1 VIALLLT
8 VAYIALTYL
17 SPQEIVPDLAT
28 YRPVIWLAVLAMVAS
43 AFSLATKNF
52 SVLRARQMYL
62 LVGLILAILFSEF
75 AQGWLGGA
83 VFSMGKFL
91 PAAAVFFLI
100 SFNVMQWKHLRIVVV
115 SVIACATILILQG
128 LWAYVHYNGAES
140 LFIFRQNIFEHN
152 QLIRTVPRMRSV
164 GSLHDPNDFAQFL
177 LVTLPLIGLLW
188 NQSHIRRVAVTLLM
202 ATALTGIYLTHS
214 RGALVGIAVLLL
226 VILWRRV
233 GRVLATIAS
242 VGILLGAVALNFAGG
257 RAISVDGGMSRL
269 QIWSDGLEMF
279 KHAPIFGVGFG
290 QFSDYGTHTAHNS
303 FLLCFAELGLIGTFF
318 WVALLVTTILE
329 LNAIAQYGDSKL
341 DDQVAYS
348 SNESQPRRL
357 RVQSRASGSIPSSST
372 IPSPVDAARWARA
385 LRLSLIAF
393 VATAWFLSRSY
404 TVTLYLLLG
413 IAVALQNVVSR
424 SMPESDRNLSGSR
437 FHWSTVTAAVMIG
450 ALVLLYASVRARV
463 FG

>member
-1 VIALLLT
+1 MIALLLT
-8 VAYIALTYL
+8 VMYIAITYL
-17 SPQEIVPDLAT
+17 SPQEIMPDLAT
-28 YRPVIWLAVLAMVAS
+28 YRPVLWLAVLALVAS
-43 AFSLATKNF
+43 AFSLATK
-52 SVLRARQMYL
+52 SSHVLRARQMYL
-62 LVGLILAILFSEF
+62 LVGLILAILLSEF

-91 PAAAVFFLI
+91 PAAVVFFLI
-100 SFNVMQWKHLRIVVV
+100 SVNATEWKHLRIVVV
-115 SVIACATILILQG
+115 TVLACAMILLLQG
-128 LWAYVHYNGAES
+128 LWAYGHYNGAES
-140 LFIFRQNIFEHN
+140 LFVFRQNIFEHN
-152 QLIRTVPRMRSV
+152 RLIGTVPRVRAV

-188 NQSHIRRVAVTLLM
+188 NQSHIQRVAVILLT
-202 ATALTGIYLTHS
+202 ATGLTGIYLTHS

-226 VILWRRV
+226 VILWRRF
-233 GRVLATIAS
+233 GRISATITS
-242 VGILLGAVALNFAGG
+242 LGIFLGAVALNFAGG
-257 RAISVDGGMSRL
+257 RAISVDGGMDRL

-279 KHAPIFGVGFG
+279 KHAPIFGTGFG

-329 LNAIAQYGDSKL
+329 LNAIAKYADSRL
-341 DDQVAYS
+341 ENDGADS
-348 SNESQPRRL
+348 SIESQPRNL
-357 RVQSRASGSIPSSST
+357 SIHGEASVLVSSPIT
-372 IPSPVDAARWARA
+372 TPGPAVAGRWARA

-413 IAVALQNVVSR
+413 IAVALQNVMFGSL
-424 SMPESDRNLSGSR
+424 PGFDRDKLSLR

-450 ALVLLYASVRARV
+450 VLVLLYVSVRARV

>member
-1 VIALLLT
+1 MIALLLT
-8 VAYIALTYL
+8 VVYIALTYL
-17 SPQEIVPDLAT
+17 SPQEIMPNLAT
-28 YRPVIWLAVLAMVAS
+28 YRPVLWLAVLAIVAS
-43 AFSLATKNF
+43 AFSLATK
-52 SVLRARQMYL
+52 SLYVLRARQMYL
-62 LVGLILAILFSEF
+62 LAGLILAILLSEF

-91 PAAAVFFLI
+91 PAAVVFFLI
-100 SFNVMQWKHLRIVVV
+100 SINATQWKHLRIVVV
-115 SVIACATILILQG
+115 TVIACAMILLLQG
-128 LWAYVHYNGAES
+128 LWAYGHYNGAES
-140 LFIFRQNIFEHN
+140 LFVFQQNIFEHN
-152 QLIRTVPRMRSV
+152 RLIRTVPRMRSV

-188 NQSHIRRVAVTLLM
+188 NQSRIRRVAVAFLT
-202 ATALTGIYLTHS
+202 ATVLTGIYLTHS

-233 GRVLATIAS
+233 GR
-242 VGILLGAVALNFAGG
+242 
-257 RAISVDGGMSRL
+257 AISVDGGMDRL

-279 KHAPIFGVGFG
+279 KHAPIFGIGFG

-318 WVALLVTTILE
+318 WVALLVTTILG
-329 LNAIAQYGDSKL
+329 LNAMARYADSRL
-341 DDQVAYS
+341 ENDGADS
-348 SNESQPRRL
+348 SIESQPRNL
-357 RVQSRASGSIPSSST
+357 SVHGEASVLVPSPIT
-372 IPSPVDAARWARA
+372 TPSPVDAGRWARA

-413 IAVALQNVVSR
+413 IAVAFQNVMFS
-424 SMPESDRNLSGSR
+424 SLPKSHRNKLSLR
-437 FHWSTVTAAVMIG
+437 FHWSAVTAAVMIG
-450 ALVLLYASVRARV
+450 VLVLLYVSVRARV

>member
-1 VIALLLT
+1 MIALLLT

-28 YRPVIWLAVLAMVAS
+28 YRPVLWLAVLAMVAS

-62 LVGLILAILFSEF
+62 LVGLILAILLSEF

-83 VFSMGKFL
+83 MFSMGKFL

-100 SFNVMQWKHLRIVVV
+100 SINVMQWKHLRIVVV

-152 QLIRTVPRMRSV
+152 HLIRTVPRMRSV

-257 RAISVDGGMSRL
+257 RAISVDGGMDRL
-269 QIWSDGLEMF
+269 RIWSDGLEMF
-279 KHAPIFGVGFG
+279 KHAPVFGIGFG
-290 QFSDYGTHTAHNS
+290 RFSDFGTHTAHNS

-318 WVALLVTTILE
+318 WAALLVTTTLE
-329 LNAIAQYGDSKL
+329 LNGMAQCEDGKSGNKA
-341 DDQVAYS
+341 AYTS
-348 SNESQPRRL
+348 SESQPRRF
-357 RVQSRASGSIPSSST
+357 RVQGRASGSIPSNST

-404 TVTLYLLLG
+404 AVTLYLLLG
-413 IAVALQNVVSR
+413 IAVALQNLVSR
-424 SMPESDRNLSGSR
+424 SIPESDRSLSGSR
-437 FHWSTVTAAVMIG
+437 FHWSTITAAVMIG

-463 FG
+463 MG